1 MIDISTLSDEERA
14 IIKARRE
21 YQRRWREANK
31 DKVKEHNKRFYEKM
45 AKENASCWP
54 LARNTA
60 RSARS
65 QKNVDPLRLYH
76 IMSGSSRR

>member
-45 AKENASCWP
+45 AKENASC
-54 LARNTA
+54 
-60 RSARS
+60 
-65 QKNVDPLRLYH
+65 
-76 IMSGSSRR
+76 